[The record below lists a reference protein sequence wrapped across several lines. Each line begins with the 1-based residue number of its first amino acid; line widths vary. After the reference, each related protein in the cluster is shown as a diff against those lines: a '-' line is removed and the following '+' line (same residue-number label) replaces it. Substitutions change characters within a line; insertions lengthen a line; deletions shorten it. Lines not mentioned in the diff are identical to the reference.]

1 MAIWAWWHSL
11 LLGIGLETRKDNTI
25 YTSLA
30 MKGYMESRML
40 TRFEVSEILTQ
51 FDLVGAV
58 LRTFNSNDLNID
70 PSHEKVVAN
79 SWIFNLYA
87 PGCGSSASLAGGE

>member
-11 LLGIGLETRKDNTI
+11 LLGIGLETRKDNTT

-30 MKGYMESRML
+30 TKGYMEPHML
-40 TRFEVSEILTQ
+40 TRCEVGEILTQ

-58 LRTFNSNDLNID
+58 LRTLNSNDFNID

-79 SWIFNLYA
+79 SLDNQPL
-87 PGCGSSASLAGGE
+87 CAGLWEFCVTRWW